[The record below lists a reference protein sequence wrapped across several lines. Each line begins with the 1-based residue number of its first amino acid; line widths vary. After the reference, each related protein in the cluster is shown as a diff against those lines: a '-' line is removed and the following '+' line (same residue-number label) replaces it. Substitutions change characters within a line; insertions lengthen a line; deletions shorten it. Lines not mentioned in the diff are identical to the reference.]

1 MRFLIGVAAAMAL
14 AGAIGLPAAAQPPP
28 RGDIEAGQRLALRVC
43 DACHVVASNQ
53 ETAPLVQRYAP
64 SFFDI
69 ARRPGTTAPS
79 MAAYLAQYHPRG
91 NMPYPDL
98 TAAQVADIGA
108 YILSLKGRR

>member
-1 MRFLIGVAAAMAL
+1 MRVLIGVAAAMAM
-14 AGAIGLPAAAQPPP
+14 AGAIGLPAAAQQMS
-28 RGDIEAGQRLALRVC
+28 RGDIEAGHRLALRVC

-53 ETAPLVQRYAP
+53 EMAPLVQRYAP

-69 ARRPGTTAPS
+69 ARRPGTNAPS
-79 MAAYLAQYHPRG
+79 IAAYLAQYHPRG

-98 TAAQVADIGA
+98 TPAQVGDISA